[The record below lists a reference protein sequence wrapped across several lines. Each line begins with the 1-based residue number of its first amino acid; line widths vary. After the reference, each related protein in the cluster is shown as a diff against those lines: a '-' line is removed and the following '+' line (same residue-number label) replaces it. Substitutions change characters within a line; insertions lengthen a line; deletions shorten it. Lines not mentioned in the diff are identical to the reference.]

1 MPETRV
7 SSGLGVVFQPLC
19 LAGVWA
25 VELRVCFSLVRS
37 VTYPNGDMLVSG
49 PLTAFSRRPS
59 KESVRAGG
67 VGGTGQGTLFCFCKA
82 HSLQVHFLLA
92 FRDQKTMN
100 FPTLAIRLSVQCS
113 AYLVP
118 SPSETQ
124 VYGNQALLRC
134 LQS

>member
-7 SSGLGVVFQPLC
+7 FSGLGVVFQPLG

-49 PLTAFSRRPS
+49 PLTASSRRPS

-67 VGGTGQGTLFCFCKA
+67 CGRNGSGDLFLFLQ
-82 HSLQVHFLLA
+82 STLQVHFLLA

-100 FPTLAIRLSVQCS
+100 FPTLASRLSVQCS